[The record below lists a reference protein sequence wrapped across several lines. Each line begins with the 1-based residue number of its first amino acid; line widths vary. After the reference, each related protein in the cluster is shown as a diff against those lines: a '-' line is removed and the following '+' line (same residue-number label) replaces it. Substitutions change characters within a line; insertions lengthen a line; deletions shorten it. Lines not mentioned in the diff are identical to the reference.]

1 MVTAA
6 STVAMV
12 TAAPKHRSRGSSAV
26 RASIIA
32 LLQDHMFAA
41 FVSKGIVDDLTGYY
55 NKEQQK

>member
-1 MVTAA
+1 
-6 STVAMV
+6 MV